1 MATFRVQKSRKQDIN
16 FNDNVKLPIK
26 FDISML
32 NMCIGY
38 IFKQNS
44 VNITRKSLS
53 IMHKLFDLIDE
64 NVYNSE
70 PNMEARLDF
79 IKNAL
84 EAKLLKGFENYDAI
98 INYCRS
104 DVYNEY
110 NEEIINNIPYYT
122 KINYEEIKYVN
133 KSIEDRLRYFYLM
146 IYKDRF
152 YETIERLDSGDYRS
166 FGEINSAMTE
176 LCADFT
182 RHSRSVKSFDNKD
195 VFSLSD
201 EHFDDNVIDIVNS
214 LKNPKK
220 MLRTGIQKLNEILSP
235 AFMGGRTYVFMA
247 TAGGGKSAL
256 LLKIF
261 RDIKKYN
268 KGIVGDKPGKRPC
281 VLLITMENEIEET
294 VERLFN
300 MTSSFNNIR
309 DYTPKQV
316 LKLLKESGE
325 FRLTDEDNINFIIR
339 YEHNRAISTD
349 DLYTIIDDLS
359 DSGDEVIALVLDY
372 IKRIRP
378 AERAKDEKEELKN
391 VSNELK
397 SLASDYGIPVITA
410 HQLNRSGAAVID
422 AAMQANKADL
432 ARFLSVANVGSAW
445 EVIENSDFVC
455 IINKER
461 KRSTGQLYL
470 TFKRVKIRYKATS
483 DLSYFNHPYE
493 NNNAMRLMD
502 DLGMDHSLSE
512 ISLGSDFDVVEMN
525 KQGKRHAKEREDISE
540 EKETI
545 FDFAGALNKKK

>member
-44 VNITRKSLS
+44 INITRKSLS

-268 KGIVGDKPGKRPC
+268 KGVVGDKPGKRPC

-339 YEHNRAISTD
+339 YEHNRAINTD

-432 ARFLSVANVGSAW
+432 ARFLSVANVGSA
-445 EVIENSDFVC
+445 
-455 IINKER
+455 
-461 KRSTGQLYL
+461 L
-470 TFKRVKIRYKATS
+470 TY
-483 DLSYFNHPYE
+483 
-493 NNNAMRLMD
+493 
-502 DLGMDHSLSE
+502 
-512 ISLGSDFDVVEMN
+512 
-525 KQGKRHAKEREDISE
+525 
-540 EKETI
+540 
-545 FDFAGALNKKK
+545 GAA